1 MFFRFFHR
9 RRAFTLIE
17 LLVVIAII
25 AILIG
30 MLLPAVQKVREAAN
44 RATCANN
51 LKQIGIAIHNYASAN
66 RDQLTPGMA
75 SFTNVANNQGYPGGP
90 FHIQLMPYIEQDAIP
105 RTWVLGGIYYA
116 WGAAGNPAIHGQT
129 TSTAVKGYRCPSD
142 PTPSS
147 DGARSNNPG
156 GWPVT
161 SYFRN
166 ALLFDSGGG
175 YQPPPATAG
184 YYFTLAQYTIGTI
197 PDGTSQTVGVVERY
211 ADLLPNQYSGSQYSG
226 LYTHHGQD
234 RYHWGYAQWSA
245 AYGWGFNGQQFWNW
259 TAGYTGAIPAPPQ
272 TNVRPANAAFWTANS
287 GHGPNVLVLMMD
299 GSART
304 VGGGISQGTWNAVI
318 FPADGTQ
325 PGGNW
330 F

>member
-51 LKQIGIAIHNYASAN
+51 LKQIGIAIHNFASAN
-66 RDQLTPGMA
+66 RDQLPPAMGSFAPPSIA
-75 SFTNVANNQGYPGGP
+75 SGYPGGP
-90 FHIQLMPYIEQDAIP
+90 WHIQIMPYIELDNIP
-105 RTWVLGGIYYA
+105 RTWIMGNIYYA
-116 WGAAGNPAIHGQT
+116 WGSAGNVNGQS
-129 TSTAVKGYRCPSD
+129 TSTAFKGYRCPSD

-166 ALLFDSGGG
+166 YWLFDTGGG
-175 YQPPPATAG
+175 YQPPPGTAG
-184 YYFTLAQYTIGTI
+184 YYYTMSKYTIGTI

-211 ADLLPNQYSGSQYSG
+211 ADLLPNIYSGSQFSG

-234 RYHWGYAQWSA
+234 RFHWGYAQWA
-245 AYGWGFNGQQFWNW
+245 PVYGQWN
-259 TAGYTGAIPAPPQ
+259 ANIAPQ
-272 TNVRPANAAFWTANS
+272 VNVRAANAAYYLPNS
-287 GHGPNVLVLMMD
+287 GHGPNCLVLMMD

-304 VGGGISQGTWNAVI
+304 IGGGLSNTTWSAVVS
-318 FPADGTQ
+318 PDDGYQ
-325 PGGNW
+325 PGANW
-330 F
+330 Y